1 MTMTLQEYFN
11 ILRAVGASLQQRGI
25 SFTSMPDEPYLT
37 VPGNPGGFDI
47 LVSLDAHGEI
57 AQVEFDTDGWRHRI
71 VSSQDALEMIELGRS
86 SRAELEVASRRGIRY
101 RWTLKIDGLE
111 HSVHARRRP
120 LWGRDEVCRL
130 RNA

>member
-1 MTMTLQEYFN
+1 
-11 ILRAVGASLQQRGI
+11 
-25 SFTSMPDEPYLT
+25 MPDEPHLT
-37 VPGNPGGFDI
+37 GPGRPGGFDMR
-47 LVSLDAHGEI
+47 VSLEAHVEI
-57 AQVEFDTDGWRHRI
+57 AQVECESDGWRHRT
-71 VSSQDALEMIELGRS
+71 VSSQDALERIELGRS